1 MDISQEWSNNDT
13 KPSHMVSV
21 VEPGKGCGYDNDF
34 GCFGTAIEAIPA
46 VHVGGSFLAN
56 DAYASAGDP
65 AFYLRHAQVDRA
77 WPLWQN
83 INKPRKRTRQ
93 VYGTGTAVNG

>member
-1 MDISQEWSNNDT
+1 
-13 KPSHMVSV
+13 MVSV
-21 VEPGKGCGYDNDF
+21 VEPGKGCGDNDDF

-65 AFYLRHAQVDRA
+65 AFYLLVE
-77 WPLWQN
+77 
-83 INKPRKRTRQ
+83 
-93 VYGTGTAVNG
+93 